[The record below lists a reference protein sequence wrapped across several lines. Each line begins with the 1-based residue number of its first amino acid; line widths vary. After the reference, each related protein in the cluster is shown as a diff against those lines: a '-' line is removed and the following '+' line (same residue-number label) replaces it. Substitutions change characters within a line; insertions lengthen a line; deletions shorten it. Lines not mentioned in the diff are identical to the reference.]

1 MSDRIRVLL
10 VDDHRM
16 FGEALTRLLEIDH
29 DVEMLGALQ
38 RAEDAL
44 EVCREQKPDVVLMD
58 LDLPGK
64 DGIEAT
70 KLLKQISP
78 QTKVVIITALQ
89 QPEVVARAIEAG
101 ACGYVLK
108 TRAPDE
114 LMTVIRRAASGEIV
128 MSPSDILSVLSNIQ
142 RARFA
147 RSEVSTAISQLT
159 SREVEILHVLATG
172 KSTAGEVGR
181 ELFISP
187 LTVQSHVKS
196 ILSKLGVH
204 SKLEAVTFA
213 LRHGV
218 IQIPESA

>member
-1 MSDRIRVLL
+1 MTDRIRVLL

-16 FGEALTRLLEIDH
+16 FGEALTRLLEVDH
-29 DVEMLGALQ
+29 GVQMLGALQ

-44 EVCREQKPDVVLMD
+44 EFCREHKPDVVLMD

-70 KLLKQISP
+70 KLLKKVSP
-78 QTKVVIITALQ
+78 ETKVVIITALQ

-114 LMTVIRRAASGEIV
+114 LVSVIRRAASGEIV
-128 MSPSDILSVLSNIQ
+128 MSPSDILSVLANIQ

-147 RSEVSTAISQLT
+147 RSEVSTAIQQLT

-172 KSTAGEVGR
+172 KSTAGEVAR

-218 IQIPESA
+218 IQIPQSA

>member
-1 MSDRIRVLL
+1 VSDRIRVLL

-16 FGEALTRLLEIDH
+16 FGEALTRLLELDH
-29 DVEMLGALQ
+29 DVDMLGALQ

-44 EVCREQKPDVVLMD
+44 EFCREHKPDVVLMD

-70 KLLKQISP
+70 RLLKDISP
-78 QTKVVIITALQ
+78 ETKVVIITALQ

-114 LMTVIRRAASGEIV
+114 LVSVIRRAASGEIV
-128 MSPSDILSVLSNIQ
+128 MSPADILSVLSNIQ

-147 RSEVSTAISQLT
+147 RSEVSTAINQLT
-159 SREVEILHVLATG
+159 SREIEILHVLATG
-172 KSTAGEVGR
+172 KSTAGEVAR

-187 LTVQSHVKS
+187 LTVQSHIKS

-218 IQIPESA
+218 IQIPQSA

>member
-1 MSDRIRVLL
+1 VTDRIRVLL

-16 FGEALTRLLEIDH
+16 FGEALTRLLEVDH
-29 DVEMLGALQ
+29 GVQMLGALQ

-44 EVCREQKPDVVLMD
+44 EFCREQKPDVVLMD

-78 QTKVVIITALQ
+78 DTKVVIITALQ

-114 LMTVIRRAASGEIV
+114 LVSVIRRAASGEIV
-128 MSPSDILSVLSNIQ
+128 MSPSDILTVLSNIQ

-147 RSEVSTAISQLT
+147 RSEVSAAINQLT

>member
-1 MSDRIRVLL
+1 MSERIRVLL

-16 FGEALTRLLEIDH
+16 FGEALTRLLEVDH
-29 DVEMLGALQ
+29 GVEMLGALQ

-44 EVCREQKPDVVLMD
+44 EICREQKPDVVLMD

-70 KLLKQISP
+70 KLLKEISP
-78 QTKVVIITALQ
+78 ETKVVIITALQ
-89 QPEVVARAIEAG
+89 QPEIVARAIEAG

-114 LMTVIRRAASGEIV
+114 LVSVIRRAAAGEIV

-142 RARFA
+142 RARYA
-147 RSEVSTAISQLT
+147 RTEVSVAIGQLT
-159 SREVEILHVLATG
+159 SREIEILHVLATG
-172 KSTAGEVGR
+172 KSTASEVAR
-181 ELFISP
+181 ALFISP

-218 IQIPESA
+218 IQIPQSA